1 MNLEQLGIVVAISI
15 FGSGAAIVAAVTL
28 AAFLPD

>member
-1 MNLEQLGIVVAISI
+1 MNIERLGIVVAISV
-15 FGSGAAIVAAVTL
+15 FGTGAAIVAAVTL